1 VCFAGGGDGWGS
13 GLLASQN
20 AEIFTPP
27 EKRADR
33 CYAKVMSPPLVSR
46 NKMMSPDQSF
56 MLRLREALE
65 ASWDRLTA
73 YQAVEKVGNPAFG
86 QCYPTAR
93 VVQHYYPAT
102 EIIKGNVWTGES
114 EEIHFWNGLRVGDK
128 WYHID
133 FSWDQF
139 PASSVVREFV
149 ILDRHN
155 LGDSEATLERCAL
168 LLKRVETYLSN
179 SPQPCGHGV

>member
-1 VCFAGGGDGWGS
+1 M
-13 GLLASQN
+13 N
-20 AEIFTPP
+20 
-27 EKRADR
+27 
-33 CYAKVMSPPLVSR
+33 PLVTCCD
-46 NKMMSPDQSF
+46 KMTSPDQSF

-65 ASWDRLTA
+65 ASWDMLTA
-73 YQAVEKVGNPAFG
+73 YGAVAKVDNPAFG

-102 EIIKGNVWTGES
+102 EIIRGKVWTGKK
-114 EEIHFWNGLRVGDK
+114 EEIHFWNGLPAGDK

-139 PASSVVREFV
+139 PARSVIREFV
-149 ILDRHN
+149 VLNRHD

-168 LLKRVETYLSN
+168 LLNRVEAYLCN
-179 SPQPCGHGV
+179 SSQPCLHGA

>member
-1 VCFAGGGDGWGS
+1 
-13 GLLASQN
+13 
-20 AEIFTPP
+20 
-27 EKRADR
+27 
-33 CYAKVMSPPLVSR
+33 MSPVTWHD
-46 NKMMSPDQSF
+46 KMIGADQGF

-73 YQAVEKVGNPAFG
+73 YGAVEEIGNPAFG

-102 EIIKGNVWTGES
+102 EIIKGRVWTGER
-114 EEIHFWNGLRVGDK
+114 EEIHFWNGLAVGAE
-128 WYHID
+128 WYQID

-139 PASSVVREFV
+139 PAGSVVREFV
-149 ILDRHN
+149 ALDRQN

-168 LLKRVETYLSN
+168 LLRRVEAYLSER
-179 SPQPCGHGV
+179 SPRDLASTDQDVGTAR